1 MSHLNEALIANDGN
15 RYSLNDFKGQPLI
28 LYFYPKNNTPGCTME
43 ARDFTAL
50 AADFADK
57 GYTVVGVSK
66 DTPKSH
72 QNFKEKHDLGI
83 ITLSDPDEVLIKA
96 FDVLKEKTMYG
107 KTFVGVE
114 RSTFILDENLE
125 VVNALRGVKAK
136 GHAEEVLR
144 LL

>member
-1 MSHLNEALIANDGN
+1 MNHLDETLIANDGN

-50 AADFADK
+50 AGDFADK
-57 GYTVVGVSK
+57 GYKIVGVSK
-66 DTPKSH
+66 DKPKSH

-83 ITLSDPDEVLIKA
+83 LTLSDSDEVLIKA

-107 KTFVGVE
+107 KTFIGVE

-125 VVNALRGVKAK
+125 IIKSLRGVKAK